1 MLIGMFFEL
10 ELAWGFGVRFPMGTA
25 AQMATPL
32 PPPTT
37 AIGAVMEP
45 LAIKL
50 GLGETIR
57 LGKGKK
63 ATKCS
68 TAYLLYKATEAAAFG
83 LSPKSPTGIVV
94 KAEMNRLVTAS
105 YTKKRD
111 PSMWSGVQA
120 VALAYGPKA
129 LLEMMLVIDSNRLVN
144 ELKSFGVS
152 IAEEEVVKMLKGVT
166 VRRVGSKEGIV
177 AMRRKE
183 IGEVNL
189 EKDVESFLY
198 APKDVVKESKY
209 YTELMLWKPDE
220 EAFCKGQNPHYEI
233 FVVPS
238 GPLSSQ
244 ALLTPPIE
252 PLVLKEGYCLKE
264 ACVGGAK

>member
-1 MLIGMFFEL
+1 MLMGMFFEL

-50 GLGETIR
+50 GLGETISF
-57 LGKGKK
+57 GKGNKG
-63 ATKCS
+63 TKCS
-68 TAYLLYKATEAAAFG
+68 TAYLLYKATKAAAFG

-105 YTKKRD
+105 YTKKKD

-129 LLEMMLVIDSNRLVN
+129 LLHMMLVIDTN
-144 ELKSFGVS
+144 ELMKQLKALGIPLS
-152 IAEEEVVKMLKGVT
+152 EEEVTKMLEKVT

-177 AMRRKE
+177 AMKRKE
-183 IGEVNL
+183 VGEVSL

-198 APKDVVKESKY
+198 APKAMVKKANY
-209 YTELMLWKPDE
+209 YTELMLWKPNE
-220 EAFCKGQNPHYEI
+220 EAFCKGQNPKYEV

-244 ALLTPPIE
+244 ALLTPPLE
-252 PLVLKEGYCLKE
+252 PLTLKEGYCLKGI
-264 ACVGGAK
+264 CVG